1 MSHVRSLILLISFAN
16 LINGNP
22 CPWDLPNLHLWSD
35 FSSWNNGVPPS
46 NGDSFAIS
54 ERILLDIET
63 PSLGV
68 ITIAH
73 GGMLI
78 FSPNH
83 KVLTTKIKKL
93 FEKKKKTETSSLL
106 RRFATFEQT
115 TRYELVQAIFLQF

>member
-1 MSHVRSLILLISFAN
+1 MSHVRSLILLISLTN

-35 FSSWNNGVPPS
+35 YSSWNNGAPPS
-46 NGDSFAIS
+46 NGDSFSIS
-54 ERILLDIET
+54 KQILLDIET

-83 KVLTTKIKKL
+83 KVLTIKDLKKV
-93 FEKKKKTETSSLL
+93 FEKKKKNN
-106 RRFATFEQT
+106 
-115 TRYELVQAIFLQF
+115 

>member
-35 FSSWNNGVPPS
+35 YSSWNNGVPPS
-46 NGDSFAIS
+46 NGDSFSIS
-54 ERILLDIET
+54 KRILLDIET

-68 ITIAH
+68 ITIGH

-83 KVLTTKIKKL
+83 KVLTTKTKKI
-93 FEKKKKTETSSLL
+93 FEKKKN
-106 RRFATFEQT
+106 
-115 TRYELVQAIFLQF
+115 Y

>member
-1 MSHVRSLILLISFAN
+1 M
-16 LINGNP
+16 
-22 CPWDLPNLHLWSD
+22 
-35 FSSWNNGVPPS
+35 PPS
-46 NGDSFAIS
+46 KGDSFSIS